1 MSSEKDSSIYKSN
14 IPFETS
20 RIQAAAVYCSDGRFG
35 NQFDEFMQ
43 TGLGLP
49 RYDRLAVPGGAA
61 CIARHFS
68 TYREEEGV
76 TEQLK
81 FLVEVHDLERVVLI
95 AHQGCAF
102 YTERLRIS
110 PLQLET
116 QQQEDMQKAVQLVRS
131 IGPNLQVD
139 AFFARKRRDLTIQ
152 FEALEL

>member
-1 MSSEKDSSIYKSN
+1 MSNENTPILFESS
-14 IPFETS
+14 IPFEDS

-43 TGLGLP
+43 NSLRLP

-76 TEQLK
+76 TEQLR
-81 FLVEVHDLERVVLI
+81 FLVEVHNLERVVLI

-110 PLQLET
+110 PLQLEA
-116 QQQEDMQKAVQLVRS
+116 QQHEDMQKAVQCVRS
-131 IGPNLQVD
+131 IGPNLRVD

-152 FEALEL
+152 FEVLEL